1 MKALHESASL
11 RPGPHGGILPAMNLQ
26 QLRRLDDDAEAAIRS
41 VSIVKLSAT
50 ILVVFAVTLA
60 VMLLLM
66 VVSG

>member
-1 MKALHESASL
+1 
-11 RPGPHGGILPAMNLQ
+11 MNLQ